1 MQHFWHIMLY
11 YFRKGKNATET
22 PKTICVVYG
31 EGVVTDWT
39 CQKWFAKFYAGDF
52 SLDHA
57 PWSGRSVEVDSDQI
71 KTLFKNNQSL
81 HHVGD
86 SQHTQ
91 NIQINKVIGENK
103 KCVFYFMENT
113 KWTFWPTEYFLKDDF
128 RNFIILV
135 LCIKM

>member
-1 MQHFWHIMLY
+1 M
-11 YFRKGKNATET
+11 GGGA
-22 PKTICVVYG
+22 
-31 EGVVTDWT
+31 VTDRM
-39 CQKWFAKFYAGDF
+39 CHKWLLMFHAGDV
-52 SLDHA
+52 SRDDALQL
-57 PWSGRSVEVDSDQI
+57 GRPIEADSDQI